1 MTWAFSTRP
10 QVPVC
15 WRCTPTIL
23 APFLWSPV
31 LSMTSTPI
39 GLAELLDYVV
49 ADVVAHGVLVPERA
63 RPTVG
68 PRLAQEGRRSNR
80 RPSRRGLSR
89 IPVMAEH
96 AEGSVEVAATPQA
109 VMAVVADFDAYPEWV
124 GNLEQVE
131 VLARDRRGRGTRV
144 AFRLRTPVLSAAYTL
159 AYRYAPR
166 QGGLSWEYV
175 EGTLEDLSGSY
186 TLEPTADGGTLV
198 TYRLQVELGMP
209 LPGLVKRQAARQ
221 IVRSALGDLKRRVE
235 SE

>member
-1 MTWAFSTRP
+1 M
-10 QVPVC
+10 
-15 WRCTPTIL
+15 
-23 APFLWSPV
+23 
-31 LSMTSTPI
+31 
-39 GLAELLDYVV
+39 
-49 ADVVAHGVLVPERA
+49 PE
-63 RPTVG
+63 
-68 PRLAQEGRRSNR
+68 Q
-80 RPSRRGLSR
+80 
-89 IPVMAEH
+89 

-144 AFRLRTPVLSAAYTL
+144 AFRLRTPVLSATYTL

-186 TLEPTADGGTLV
+186 TLEPTAGGGTLV